1 MCFAVSDIRYN
12 WSKTGLILLISE
24 TYLKVLYIMLQ
35 REIPFNLNC
44 NDIEYSLS
52 LSLHSLLTLMTFPVV
67 FRREMYEM
75 WQIYHSDWAM
85 RPIKLET
92 ETVKMTNHER
102 FEKFLYFSF

>member
-1 MCFAVSDIRYN
+1 
-12 WSKTGLILLISE
+12 
-24 TYLKVLYIMLQ
+24 MLQ
-35 REIPFNLNC
+35 REILLILIATILNT
-44 NDIEYSLS
+44 LS

-75 WQIYHSDWAM
+75 WQIHHSDWAM

-102 FEKFLYFSF
+102 FEMFLYCSF

>member
-1 MCFAVSDIRYN
+1 
-12 WSKTGLILLISE
+12 
-24 TYLKVLYIMLQ
+24 
-35 REIPFNLNC
+35 
-44 NDIEYSLS
+44 
-52 LSLHSLLTLMTFPVV
+52 MTFLVV

-102 FEKFLYFSF
+102 FEMFLYFSF